1 MRPDATVTTSPPST
15 DGAPPLRLS
24 RPDERRPRRPRSWFG
39 VARSARARILASYVI
54 LLAVSA
60 LISTLAIRQ
69 ILLIRLDDRVA
80 DAGQQEVLELDRLL
94 TIGRDPETGLPFDS
108 PRALFDAYLAR
119 NVPSNEEA
127 LLTFVD
133 GSFHRSAL
141 ARFPLDQL
149 PAEQMID
156 WADLST
162 SSPEEAAES
171 VTGEFDT
178 AIGKAHY
185 RVRRVVLEE

>member
-15 DGAPPLRLS
+15 DGVPPLRPS

-69 ILLIRLDDRVA
+69 ILIIRLDDRVA

-94 TIGRDPETGLPFDS
+94 AVGRDPDTGLPFAS
-108 PRALFDAYLAR
+108 PAALFDAYLAR

-133 GSFHRSAL
+133 GRFHRSAL

-149 PAEQMID
+149 PPAQLDD
-156 WADLST
+156 WADLAT
-162 SSPEEAAES
+162 ESPNES
-171 VTGEFDT
+171 ERVTGEFET
-178 AIGKAHY
+178 EIGKAH
-185 RVRRVVLEE
+185 